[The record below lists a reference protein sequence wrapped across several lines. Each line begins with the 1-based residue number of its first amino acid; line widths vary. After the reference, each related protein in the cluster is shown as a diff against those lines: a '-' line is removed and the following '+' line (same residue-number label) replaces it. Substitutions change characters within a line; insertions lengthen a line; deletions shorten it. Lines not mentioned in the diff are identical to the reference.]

1 MDGCNGSVMFLGD
14 RDADTGRAMGG
25 KAASLHR
32 MIRAGLPVPPGFVL
46 AADFFAEWTAA
57 LQKTGAWQNLLS
69 ADEGERDTAIR
80 QVAAACGT
88 LAFSEHQQERLHRAL
103 ERLPGGL
110 YAVRSSAADEDLAGA
125 ASAGMYRTRLGV
137 GEDTLESAVRDVY
150 ASRFEPRVFAYREES
165 GLPVRDAE
173 IAVIVQSLVESR
185 VSGVAFSANP
195 ETNSVDEVVVNAN
208 WGLGESIV
216 SGRATPDLFV
226 VGHEDG
232 ILAKR
237 RGEKQVSLFFSPEG
251 GIEEQAGYRTAEWSL
266 TDEEVCRVRDMVLE
280 TGSLF
285 GHPIDVEWT
294 FSGDACFLLQARPVT
309 ALLPLDKRLITP
321 PGEPARLYMDVTL
334 IEHGMQGSLTPFG
347 SSWLDR
353 ILAYTLEELTGVAG
367 IGSDIEEGL
376 GQTLG
381 GRIYLNISNLLW
393 LEKPWMIALQF
404 EGLDAS
410 TAEVLRNLD
419 PGEWQNPERP
429 GKMKRI
435 VSSSLWRSKDLIG
448 RAVLGFLFP
457 GRLQRRYAERVMAF
471 EAALEDLDATT
482 PDLQEFCEKSGRLV
496 VRLVKESTGATLLC
510 SEATRLLLRRMVADE
525 PREIRM
531 LAELLDRAHPE
542 NVTTEMGRSMHRLAE
557 QIDPALFSDLP
568 DLAERIERK
577 EMPEPFMEA
586 WERFMKTYGCRG
598 PREIDPAAKGYAG
611 DRLLL
616 LAQIK
621 NLHPAVCGA
630 MSPGERFLEMQR
642 DRERAYAELYGHFR
656 KQGRLKARYF
666 RHLSGVLDTFGGLR
680 EDHKH
685 YLVMVTA
692 RVRKRALEIG
702 RRLASA
708 GRIDTAEDVF
718 LLAVEDVRDALEN
731 PGADPGD
738 VVERNRPEY
747 VRVERCRRF
756 PALIDSRG
764 RIRKPPAREPGPGEL
779 PGYGVSGGAA
789 RGPVKVLR
797 YPGEKEIRPGEILV
811 IGAADP
817 GWTPLFI
824 AAGGIVLEVGG
835 LLQHGSI
842 IAREYGKPCVVG
854 IENATAILSDGQVV
868 EVNGSLG
875 TVRVDGLKKP

>member
-1 MDGCNGSVMFLGD
+1 MFLGD

-69 ADEGERDTAIR
+69 ADEGERDAAIR

-88 LAFSEHQQERLHRAL
+88 LAFSDCQREGLRRAL

-125 ASAGMYRTRLGV
+125 ASAGMYRTRLGIRK
-137 GEDTLESAVRDVY
+137 ETLESAVRDVY
-150 ASRFEPRVFAYREES
+150 ASRFEPRVFAYRRES
-165 GLPVRDAE
+165 GLPARDPG

-195 ETNSVDEVVVNAN
+195 ETNSLDEVVVNAN

-226 VGHEDG
+226 VGHGDG
-232 ILAKR
+232 LLAKR
-237 RGEKQVSLFFSPEG
+237 RGEKQVSFFFSPDG
-251 GIEEQAGYRTAEWSL
+251 DIEERTGYRTDEWSL
-266 TDEEVCRVRDMVLE
+266 TDEEVCRLRDLVLE
-280 TGSLF
+280 TESLF
-285 GHPIDVEWT
+285 GHPVDVEWT

-309 ALLPLDKRLITP
+309 ALLPLDKRLTTP
-321 PGEPARLYMDVTL
+321 PGEPARLYMDITL

-353 ILAYTLEELTGVAG
+353 ICAYTLEELTGVAG
-367 IGSDIEEGL
+367 IGSDIKEGL

-419 PGEWQNPERP
+419 PGEWRNPERP

-457 GRLQRRYAERVMAF
+457 GRLQRRYTERVTAF
-471 EAALEDLDATT
+471 EAALGDLDAKT

-496 VRLVKESTGATLLC
+496 VRLVKESTGATLIC
-510 SEATRLLLRRMVADE
+510 SEAARLLLRRMVADE
-525 PREIRM
+525 PQIRA

-557 QIDPALFSDLP
+557 QIDPALLADLP
-568 DLAERIERK
+568 AIAERIERK
-577 EMPEPFMEA
+577 EMPGPFMEA
-586 WERFMKTYGCRG
+586 WEGFMQTYGCRG

-616 LAQIK
+616 LAQIR
-621 NLHPAVCGA
+621 NLHPASCGA

-642 DRERAYAELYGHFR
+642 DREQAYTELFGYFR

-666 RHLSGVLDTFGGLR
+666 RHLSRVLETFGGLR

-708 GRIDTAEDVF
+708 DRIDTAEDVF
-718 LLAVEDVRDALEN
+718 LLAIEDVRDALER
-731 PGADPGD
+731 PGADPD
-738 VVERNRPEY
+738 RVEKNRAEY

-764 RIRKPPAREPGPGEL
+764 CIRKLPVREPEPGEL
-779 PGYGVSGGAA
+779 SGYGVSGGVA

-797 YPGEKEIRPGEILV
+797 YPGDKEIRPGEILV

-824 AAGGIVLEVGG
+824 TAGGIILEVGG

-875 TVRVDGLKKP
+875 TVRIDGGNG